1 MFFSQVF
8 FFSQF
13 LVGTLQLSNIPRGQI
28 LRGFVRGAIE
38 MSENWQD
45 PGTHEIKIF
54 PFHGRALVNARLTS
68 KHNLEIETSL
78 ALL

>member
-1 MFFSQVF
+1 M
-8 FFSQF
+8 
-13 LVGTLQLSNIPRGQI
+13 QLNNIPRGQI
-28 LRGFVRGAIE
+28 LRVFVRGEIE

-45 PGTHEIKIF
+45 SGTHEIKIF
-54 PFHGRALVNARLTS
+54 PFHGDAFVNSRLTS